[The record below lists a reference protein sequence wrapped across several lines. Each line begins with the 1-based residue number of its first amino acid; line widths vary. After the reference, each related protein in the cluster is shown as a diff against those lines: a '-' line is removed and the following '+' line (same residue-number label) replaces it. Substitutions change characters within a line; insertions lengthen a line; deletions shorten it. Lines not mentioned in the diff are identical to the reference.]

1 MKTIRQVLE
10 DASDTQRASIYR
22 LWNATEEVAGK
33 GKQSVTSLSKRMSNP
48 IAARFVWETLSEDER
63 QILNRVLPHATRMG
77 IIQDTSLIKKTQID
91 PARFTAAVRS
101 LSEKGLL
108 EAREDPAQRNM
119 YVATKSK
126 KSAKGET
133 VTVLAAISDIAELLY
148 NTSREYFTPSGD
160 HSRWDLDRLLTT
172 LPYNDLNKVLSRYGI
187 SHKSSLYYNEGADP
201 MFISDKLL
209 DMDEPLNSLSEL
221 DTTARK
227 LFVWLRERGGKES
240 MASARAFL
248 QAESDETLLEAIN
261 ILSQHA
267 LVFDGFVKKEH
278 VLFVPSDWYSNMVS
292 LGSAAKLK
300 KEGGKVTE
308 FEGTPATV
316 VPNEHVTVYDLA
328 MLVNTIYQQT
338 IEPTQAGRVPKR
350 IATKVRTTLRG
361 KPRLDYNGE
370 DDYIEMLLEVLEYY
384 NIVQLAT
391 PSFQGTK
398 PAYEIKPSIEHWAKN
413 SLLTQTAFL
422 LAYWLENF
430 KWVDVYGVN
439 YRASNVYSWD
449 ATGGRK
455 ALLKHLN
462 NCTPGR
468 WYTIDSLLQ
477 EIWRDDAFAF
487 RPTSTYARAK
497 QPVKDYDTRV
507 KWERC
512 EGEVYRGILSSTFSE
527 FGLVDV
533 GYADENALRTEKP
546 RNPDYFMVTE
556 LGGRILELTR
566 TQGKGFVAE
575 EQDAPSR
582 GLVVQPNFELLLL
595 QPNMSTLYSL
605 LPFTQAKQLGMV
617 SSFTL
622 TKASVTRGLNSGLNI
637 EQIFQTLQE
646 RSQNELPQNVDY
658 TVRDWTRT
666 YKSVK
671 LSQVLL
677 FEVSS
682 EDAGKI
688 LSVIPALEKMGVRQL
703 APCIFTV
710 SGDVD
715 IQTLRKE
722 LEKASV
728 FVHISG
734 DILTRPKHFYDSFFM
749 PTYGRY

>member
-22 LWNATEEVAGK
+22 LWNATEEGK
-33 GKQSVTSLSKRMSNP
+33 SKQPSNSLSKRMSNP
-48 IAARFVWETLSEDER
+48 IVARFVWEALSEDER
-63 QILNRVLPHATRMG
+63 QILNRVLPHTTRNG
-77 IIQDTSLIKKTQID
+77 ITQDTSLIKKTQID
-91 PARFTAAVRS
+91 PERFTAAVKS

-108 EAREDPAQRNM
+108 EAREEPARRNI
-119 YVATKSK
+119 YVTTKSK
-126 KSAKGET
+126 KPTKSET

-172 LPYNDLNKVLSRYGI
+172 LPYGDLNKVLSHYGI
-187 SHKSSLYYNEGADP
+187 SHKSSLYYNEGSDP
-201 MFISDKLL
+201 MFVSDKLI
-209 DMDEPLNSLSEL
+209 DMDEPLNSLPDLEATS
-221 DTTARK
+221 RK

-248 QAESDETLLEAIN
+248 KAESDEMLLQAVKTLT
-261 ILSQHA
+261 QHA
-267 LVFDGFVKKEH
+267 LVFDGFAKKEH

-292 LGSAAKLK
+292 LGSAATLK
-300 KEGGKVTE
+300 KEGDKVTE

-316 VPNEHVTVYDLA
+316 VSSEHTTIYDLA
-328 MLVNTIYQQT
+328 MLINALYQQT
-338 IEPTQAGRVPKR
+338 VEPTQAGRVPKR
-350 IATKVRTTLRG
+350 IATKIRTTLRG
-361 KPRLDYNGE
+361 KSRLDYNGE

-384 NIVQLAT
+384 GITQLT
-391 PSFQGTK
+391 NPNFQDMK
-398 PAYEIKPSIEHWAKN
+398 PAYEIKPAIEQWAKN
-413 SLLTQTAFL
+413 SLLEQTASL

-449 ATGGRK
+449 AAGGRK

-462 NCTPGR
+462 NCTPGH
-468 WYTIDSLLQ
+468 WYTVDSLLQ
-477 EIWRDDAFAF
+477 EIWRDDAFAY
-487 RPTSTYARAK
+487 RPTPTYARTK
-497 QPVKDYDTRV
+497 QQKDYDAHV

-533 GYADENALRTEKP
+533 GYADENAPGTDKP
-546 RNPDYFMVTE
+546 RNPDYFMLTQ

-566 TQGKGFVAE
+566 TQGKGYVAE

-582 GLVVQPNFELLLL
+582 GLVVQPNFEVLLL
-595 QPNMSTLYSL
+595 QPNISTLYAL
-605 LPFTQAKQLGMV
+605 LPFTQAKQLGLV

-637 EQIFQTLQE
+637 EQILQTLQE
-646 RSQNELPQNVDY
+646 RSQNEIPQNVEY
-658 TVRDWTRT
+658 TLRDWTRT

-715 IQTLRKE
+715 IQALRKE

-734 DILTRPKHFYDSFFM
+734 DILTRPKHFYDSFFI